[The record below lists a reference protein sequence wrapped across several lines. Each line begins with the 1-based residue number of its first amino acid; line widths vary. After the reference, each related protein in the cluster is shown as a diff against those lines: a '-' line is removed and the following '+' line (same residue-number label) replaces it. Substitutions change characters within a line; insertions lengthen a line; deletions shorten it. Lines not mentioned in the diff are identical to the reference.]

1 MKKNV
6 WRKDRNFFFFFFLEW
21 RASDEK
27 FRSDKCKN
35 GGGGRGR
42 ANKKKRHTNWTY
54 FLSAE
59 DQLKELTCHIGFLP
73 HHPYN

>member
-35 GGGGRGR
+35 GGGEGGEGEQ
-42 ANKKKRHTNWTY
+42 KKKAY
-54 FLSAE
+54 KLDLLSFCRGST
-59 DQLKELTCHIGFLP
+59 KRTSM
-73 HHPYN
+73 PYWIPSTPSI